1 MMQNIILG
9 IGTDIISI
17 ARIKAS
23 IDRRGDALLKRLYTQ
38 AEREQAMA
46 RNNGA
51 TRYLATRFAAK
62 EAIWKALCHPNVS
75 GGASGGVSL
84 AEIEILANSNG
95 APETR
100 LYGGALAAAQAKA
113 GAAWQLHLSLSDDD
127 GLALAFAVFSA
138 P

>member
-46 RNNGA
+46 RKNGA

-62 EAIWKALCHPNVS
+62 EAIWKALCHK
-75 GGASGGVSL
+75 GVSL

>member
-1 MMQNIILG
+1 MILG
-9 IGTDIISI
+9 IGTDIIRI

-38 AEREQAMA
+38 AEREQAMG

-62 EAIWKALCHPNVS
+62 EAIWKALCYK
-75 GGASGGVSL
+75 GISL
-84 AEIEILANSNG
+84 AEIEILANADG

-100 LYGGALAAAQAKA
+100 LYGGALAAAYEKA
-113 GAAWQLHLSLSDDD
+113 GTKWQMHLSLSDDD

>member
-23 IDRRGDALLKRLYTQ
+23 IDRRGDALLKRLYTP

-46 RNNGA
+46 RKNGA

-75 GGASGGVSL
+75 SGVSGGVAL
-84 AEIEILANSNG
+84 AEIEILANSDG

-100 LYGGALAAAQAKA
+100 LYGGALAAAQEKA

>member
-75 GGASGGVSL
+75 SGVSGGVSL
-84 AEIEILANSNG
+84 AEIEILANSDG

>member
-46 RNNGA
+46 RKNGA
-51 TRYLATRFAAK
+51 MRYLATRFAAK

-75 GGASGGVSL
+75 GGVSL
-84 AEIEILANSNG
+84 AEIEILANSDG

>member
-46 RNNGA
+46 RKKRRNTLSSN
-51 TRYLATRFAAK
+51 T
-62 EAIWKALCHPNVS
+62 LCGKRS
-75 GGASGGVSL
+75 
-84 AEIEILANSNG
+84 
-95 APETR
+95 
-100 LYGGALAAAQAKA
+100 
-113 GAAWQLHLSLSDDD
+113 HLESPMS
-127 GLALAFAVFSA
+127 SKCI
-138 P
+138 

>member
-23 IDRRGDALLKRLYTQ
+23 IDRRGDALLKRLYTP

-75 GGASGGVSL
+75 GGVSL
-84 AEIEILANSNG
+84 AEIEILANSDG

-100 LYGGALAAAQAKA
+100 LYGGALAAAQEKA